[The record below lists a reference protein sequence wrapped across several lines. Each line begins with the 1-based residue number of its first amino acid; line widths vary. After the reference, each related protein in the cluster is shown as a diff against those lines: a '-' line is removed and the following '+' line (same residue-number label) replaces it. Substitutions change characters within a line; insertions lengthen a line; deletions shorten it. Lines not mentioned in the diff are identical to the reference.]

1 MTLLT
6 TTPPPPSTASSK
18 KSKSSNKKQNSYYN
32 SILES
37 TMGSGMAAEYSYL
50 LQEEVDHPSSPFS
63 EDSSEM
69 DLFDDLRSVDS
80 TTALDA
86 KVNPTNLEAP
96 SVSSSPLAENIPTT
110 TTTTQPPLQ
119 EYLGLSD
126 DDEDEDTEIISS
138 PPLSR
143 SIQKRRALANRLF
156 SNQKDKN
163 DSWSTHSALRELE
176 TSLQLQQSPAQ
187 VQTKVPSSRSKQKTQ
202 QAAHIQVL
210 QKQLQE
216 QQSLLETLEQ
226 DKKALQNQLT
236 QQQVQSESE
245 LEEALDLYETLQQ
258 QHSNLQHQHQQTVVD
273 KSQLESQVSTLSQ
286 TNRDLEAQLELLQSR
301 HDTLVKELET
311 TVEAPKDQTTDQV
324 DQQLTLLQ
332 TQLDLEVDRRLAAEA
347 QVQQLLLRSRQK
359 EHNDSDSLV
368 DDVLQDMTALTHE
381 RQQLLK
387 ELNIQDGEDGE
398 SNHGSS
404 LQHSSH
410 NDNDDASWQA
420 NMLNVSAASSSKLLQ
435 QDDISTAS
443 TPTHTNTSGLQL
455 LNASHSVSTTSN
467 LMNQTLELMQNMTA
481 VLNSPQGSQ
490 NNQETKDQETS
501 ILLNQLEA
509 LHELMN
515 KDSNENETD
524 SFVMNDESTILQA
537 EDDPLNTSAISHA
550 SSSST
555 TMTSPWFALVQEL
568 RRTVDYLQHDRSEL
582 ERITQDQLD
591 RLKNSHGL
599 ELEAAIATARRE
611 GRASVQQ
618 TLVCPKCGTETT
630 QS

>member
-1 MTLLT
+1 
-6 TTPPPPSTASSK
+6 
-18 KSKSSNKKQNSYYN
+18 
-32 SILES
+32 
-37 TMGSGMAAEYSYL
+37 MGSGMAAEYSYL

>member
-1 MTLLT
+1 
-6 TTPPPPSTASSK
+6 
-18 KSKSSNKKQNSYYN
+18 
-32 SILES
+32 
-37 TMGSGMAAEYSYL
+37 MGSGMAAEYSYL
-50 LQEEVDHPSSPFS
+50 LQEEVDHPSSPYS
-63 EDSSEM
+63 ADDSSEM
-69 DLFDDLRSVDS
+69 DDLFDDLRSVDDDS
-80 TTALDA
+80 ITKNHSA
-86 KVNPTNLEAP
+86 PSIEAP
-96 SVSSSPLAENIPTT
+96 SISSSPLAENIPT
-110 TTTTQPPLQ
+110 QPPQPLQ

-126 DDEDEDTEIISS
+126 DDDDDTEMIMSS
-138 PPLSR
+138 PPLSK

-156 SNQKDKN
+156 SNKKETKKS

-176 TSLQLQQSPAQ
+176 TSLQLQSPPQ
-187 VQTKVPSSRSKQKTQ
+187 VKVEASKKSIQPSSSSSKSSKQQT
-202 QAAHIQVL
+202 AHIQVL

-216 QQSLLETLEQ
+216 QQSLLESMESEKQ
-226 DKKALQNQLT
+226 SLQKQLQ
-236 QQQVQSESE
+236 QQQVQSEGE

-258 QHSNLQHQHQQTVVD
+258 QHSKLQNQHQQTLVD
-273 KSQLESQVSTLSQ
+273 KSQLESQVSSLTQS
-286 TNRDLEAQLELLQSR
+286 NHDLEAQLELLQSR
-301 HDTLVKELET
+301 HDTLVKELEAAEPSST
-311 TVEAPKDQTTDQV
+311 NTTTDQV
-324 DQQLTLLQ
+324 DQLTLLQ

-347 QVQQLLLRSRQK
+347 QVQQLLLASK
-359 EHNDSDSLV
+359 SKNDSEDHDLV

-381 RQQLLK
+381 RQELLQ

-398 SNHGSS
+398 SNHDSS
-404 LQHSSH
+404 LQHSSRK
-410 NDNDDASWQA
+410 DDDDTSWQA

-435 QDDISTAS
+435 QQEQDDDDISTAS

-455 LNASHSVSTTSN
+455 LNASTASHSVSTTSN

-481 VLNSPQGSQ
+481 VLNSPQNDSTSQ
-490 NNQETKDQETS
+490 EPKDKDTS

-515 KDSNENETD
+515 KDSNEEHNEVGTD
-524 SFVMNDESTILQA
+524 SFVMNAESTILQA

-555 TMTSPWFALVQEL
+555 NSPWFALVQEL

-591 RLKNSHGL
+591 RLKASHCV

-618 TLVCPKCGTETT
+618 QTVCPKCGTETT